1 MNITIAFSLVVITL
15 ISMLSL
21 TAEAN
26 TGLII
31 GKKATVDGSIIIAR
45 NEDYEVNN
53 WNKYQ
58 VYRPKVTTT
67 TKQWLLG
74 NGLVVPMP
82 PNLYAYS
89 AMPDWNADTLAHQGK
104 YFEERGI
111 NQFNVAVSATT
122 SVDINQQALAADPL
136 VKNGVV
142 EAIIPTLIL
151 PQAKTAKQGVELLG
165 RYIEQ
170 YGAGEGN
177 SLYIADINQA
187 WLMEIGSGHHW
198 IAVKVPDD
206 SYAML
211 ANGLRIHGIN
221 LHSKNVLH
229 SKGLFEFVQQH
240 KLLAHP
246 QQADF
251 NFAKAF
257 GVIGDTANVDR
268 EWLGQQILSRSVGQQ
283 VRQLQYPLFMKPDT
297 KISLSNVVSVL
308 SATYENTALAH
319 SGDRPIR
326 VDRQIESHIIQLRP
340 NMPAPFQGVIWQSY
354 GILSESILIP
364 LYATLHDFPAA
375 YKTGTDEYS
384 DDSAYWQFRSLTTL
398 ATTHPIKYLSFIN
411 NNWQRAQHK
420 IYQTFANTD
429 KRLISLYQ
437 QDPTAAVKASTE
449 YSTRQLNQMLM
460 LAKKMR
466 YRIMT
471 DLTKSTE
478 NGYSSSN
485 YMSIISI

>member
-1 MNITIAFSLVVITL
+1 MNIIVLSLVMISI
-15 ISMLSL
+15 ISMLSIS
-21 TAEAN
+21 AEAC
-26 TGLII
+26 TGLIV
-31 GKKATVDGSIIIAR
+31 GKKATIDGSIIIAR

-58 VYRPKVTTT
+58 VYRPKEINT
-67 TKQWLLG
+67 TKLWSLG

-82 PNLYAYS
+82 DVLYAYS
-89 AMPDWNADTLAHQGK
+89 AMPDWNAKQIAPKSK

-122 SVDINQQALAADPL
+122 SVDINERAQQSDPL
-136 VKNGVV
+136 VKHGVI
-142 EAIIPTLIL
+142 EANIPTLVL
-151 PQAKTAKQGVELLG
+151 PQAKTAQQGIELLG
-165 RYIEQ
+165 SYIEK

-221 LHSKNVLH
+221 LDSKEVLH
-229 SKGLFEFVQQH
+229 SKGLFEFVQLH
-240 KLLAHP
+240 KLLSNP
-246 QQADF
+246 QRDDF

-257 GVIGDTANVDR
+257 GVIGDTFNVDR
-268 EWLGQQILSRSVGQQ
+268 EWLGQQILSHSVGQQ
-283 VRQLQYPLFMKPDT
+283 VRQKQYPLFMKPDD
-297 KISLSNVVSVL
+297 KISVNKVAQVL
-308 SATYENTALAH
+308 SATYENTVLAH

-340 NMPAPFQGVIWQSY
+340 TMPVPFQGVIWQSY
-354 GILSESILIP
+354 GILAESILIP
-364 LYATLHDFPAA
+364 LYSGLHDFPIA
-375 YKTGTDEYS
+375 YKTGTDTYS

-398 ATTHPIKYLSFIN
+398 ATTHPIKYLPFIN
-411 NNWQRAQHK
+411 NNWQRAQHN

-429 KRLISLYQ
+429 QQLIRLYH
-437 QDPTAAVKASTE
+437 QDPTAAIKVSVD
-449 YSTRQLNQMLM
+449 YSTMQLNQMLK

-466 YRIMT
+466 YQIMT
-471 DLTKSTE
+471 DLTKITE
-478 NGYSSSN
+478 PDYSSSD
-485 YMSIISI
+485 YMNIMSL